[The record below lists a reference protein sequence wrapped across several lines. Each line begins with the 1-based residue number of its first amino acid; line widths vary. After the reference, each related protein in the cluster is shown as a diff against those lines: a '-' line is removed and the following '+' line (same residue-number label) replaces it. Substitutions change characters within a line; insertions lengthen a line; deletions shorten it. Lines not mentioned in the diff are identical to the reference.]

1 MNSISSD
8 KQSIIFLTSLS
19 HSGSTVFSMA
29 LACHE
34 NLVSLGEVY
43 QVLREAP
50 EYWLNNNE
58 QTCSCGQPAHQCDFW
73 GSALKRMANQKLSPE
88 QPNYFNNA
96 YSTVMSTFQ
105 NLYGNNYQAIDTS
118 KGIKHL
124 QLLSNN
130 KAINAKA
137 IHLIRDVRAYACS
150 QIKLAR
156 SQNRKG
162 FKKVKGHHWY
172 QMLRWLHGNS
182 KRETLLKS
190 LNVPYTTVGY
200 ESFCFHKNP
209 TLEKTFEFLGLN
221 HQPDTNTLA
230 QSKHHVLFGNP
241 MKNCPKRK
249 SAVNYDARWL
259 HETDYMTPAAF
270 LPFVMQYNRSKVYPP
285 GY

>member
-1 MNSISSD
+1 MNSVSSH
-8 KQSIIFLTSLS
+8 KQSLIFLTSLS

-29 LACHE
+29 LACHK
-34 NLVSLGEVY
+34 NVVSLGEVY

-50 EYWLNNNE
+50 DYWLNNNE
-58 QTCSCGQPAHQCDFW
+58 RICSCGQPAYECDFW
-73 GSALKRMANQKLSPE
+73 GSALKRLVAQNLTPE
-88 QPNYFNNA
+88 QPNYFENA
-96 YSTVMSTFQ
+96 YSTLLDTFQ
-105 NLYGNNYQAIDTS
+105 HLYGKQYQAVDTS

-124 QLLSNN
+124 KLLNN
-130 KAINAKA
+130 NDAIDTKA

-172 QMLRWLHGNS
+172 QMLRWLHGNT
-182 KRETLLKS
+182 KRETLLNS
-190 LNVPYTTVGY
+190 LNLPYTSIGY
-200 ESFCFHKNP
+200 ESFCFNKNP
-209 TLEKTFEFLGLN
+209 TLSKTFEFLGLD
-221 HQPDTNTLA
+221 HQPDIHTLA

-249 SAVNYDARWL
+249 SAINYDARWL
-259 HETDYMTPAAF
+259 NETDYMTSAA
-270 LPFVMQYNRSKVYPP
+270 LMPFVMQYNKSRVYAQ